1 MTKLTSLAALAILAF
16 AAAPSLAAAAG
27 APPMLPGP
35 KMPTPGP
42 SQSSP
47 HTSHGSPYLD
57 CRVHG
62 LDFFIMNMGT
72 SAIDSG
78 SQVAWNSPTTDDS
91 SVVLL
96 PRMLA
101 PGEEV
106 KLADVLSDV
115 PQRGAPCAVGFV

>member
-1 MTKLTSLAALAILAF
+1 MTKLNRLAALAILAL

-27 APPMLPGP
+27 LPPMLPAPKGP
-35 KMPTPGP
+35 ALNMPDAP
-42 SQSSP
+42 
-47 HTSHGSPYLD
+47 SHGSPYLD

-62 LDFFIMNMGT
+62 LDFFIINMGT
-72 SAIDSG
+72 KTIDSG

-91 SVVLL
+91 NVVLL
-96 PRMLA
+96 PKMLA

-106 KLADVLSDV
+106 ELADVLSDI